1 MPKME
6 IFPVRLDRK
15 IVAALRKKVKNNPET
30 DASKEI
36 RKALRK
42 VLFD

>member
-1 MPKME
+1 MPKMVV
-6 IFPVRLDRK
+6 FPVRLDRDILK
-15 IVAALRKKVKNNPET
+15 ALRKKVRHNPET

-42 VLFD
+42 VLFE